1 MAPITNARVLF
12 AAIPK
17 DFPIPG
23 ETTVYDTSQ
32 KIDLETVPLNGG
44 LLIKTLV
51 LSIDPYMR
59 GRMRAAEEKSY
70 ADAFILGAPI
80 DGYGVCVILRSEN
93 PEVAAGRYLY
103 GIFPHQQYTVLP
115 SIEGLTFLEK
125 DPKLPWTVFVGA
137 AGMPGKTAFMGWKEF
152 SRAKKGE
159 TAFISTGAGV
169 RSARM
174 HPIYVQES
182 IELRDVLVDSMVIQ
196 LAKRD
201 GLKVI
206 ACAGS
211 DEKVKFMRE
220 IGADVVFNYKMMDTR
235 EVLAREGPIDVYW
248 DNVGGKMLDAAL
260 EHAAINGRILECGTI
275 SGYNTGYEPVMNI
288 HQTWAKSLT
297 ISGILVFH
305 LQDKY
310 EKEFYA
316 TIPQAI
322 ATGEIKY
329 TEEISQGLKSV
340 GDAILRVQQG
350 KEHREG
356 GDHRLGGMTSARVAD
371 GKKCSKGN

>member
-23 ETTVYDTSQ
+23 ETTIYDASQ

-44 LLIKTLV
+44 FLVKTLV

-70 ADAFILGAPI
+70 SEAFILGAPI
-80 DGYGVCVILRSEN
+80 DGYGVCVVLRSEN
-93 PEVAAGRYLY
+93 PNVAPGKYIY
-103 GIFPHQQYTVLP
+103 GTFPHQQYTVLP
-115 SIEGLTFLEK
+115 SLDGITFLEK
-125 DPKLPWTVFVGA
+125 HPKLSWTVFVGV
-137 AGMPGKTAFMGWKEF
+137 AGMPGKTAFMGWKTF

-159 TAFISTGAGV
+159 TAFITAGAGPV
-169 RSARM
+169 G
-174 HPIYVQES
+174 
-182 IELRDVLVDSMVIQ
+182 SMVVQ

-206 ACAGS
+206 ASAGS
-211 DEKVKFMRE
+211 EQKVKFLKE
-220 IGADVVFNYKMMDTR
+220 IGADVAFNYKTTDTR

-248 DNVGGKMLDAAL
+248 DNVGGEILDAAL

-275 SGYNTGYEPVMNI
+275 SGYNTGYQGVKNI
-288 HQTWAKSLT
+288 HLTWAKSLT
-297 ISGILVFH
+297 ISGILVFR
-305 LQDKY
+305 LQGKY
-310 EKEFYA
+310 DKEFYA
-316 TIPQAI
+316 TIPQAL
-322 ATGEIKY
+322 AAGEIKY
-329 TEEISQGLKSV
+329 TEDVSHGLESV

-350 KEHREG
+350 RNTGK
-356 GDHRLGGMTSARVAD
+356 AVVVVAEE
-371 GKKCSKGN
+371 

>member
-44 LLIKTLV
+44 FLTKTLV

-80 DGYGVCVILRSEN
+80 DGYGVCVVLRSEN
-93 PEVAAGRYLY
+93 PKVAAGKHIY
-103 GIFPHQQYTVLP
+103 GIIPHQQYTVLP
-115 SIEGLTFLEK
+115 SMEGLTFLEK

-159 TAFISTGAGV
+159 SAFISTGAGPV
-169 RSARM
+169 G
-174 HPIYVQES
+174 
-182 IELRDVLVDSMVIQ
+182 SMVIQ

-220 IGADVVFNYKMMDTR
+220 IGADVAFNYKTTDTR
-235 EVLAREGPIDVYW
+235 EILAREGPIDVYW
-248 DNVGGKMLDAAL
+248 DNVGGSMLDAAL

-275 SGYNTGYEPVMNI
+275 SGYNTGYQPVMNI
-288 HQTWAKSLT
+288 HLTWAKSLT

-305 LQDKY
+305 LQEKY

-322 ATGEIKY
+322 AAGEIKY
-329 TEEISQGLKSV
+329 KEEISRGLESV
-340 GDAILRVQQG
+340 GDVILRVQQG
-350 KEHREG
+350 RNTAKAVVIVSEE
-356 GDHRLGGMTSARVAD
+356 
-371 GKKCSKGN
+371 

>member
-23 ETTVYDTSQ
+23 ETTVYDVSQ
-32 KIDLETVPLNGG
+32 KIDLDTVPLNGG
-44 LLIKTLV
+44 FLTQTLV

-59 GRMRAAEEKSY
+59 GRMRAADVKSY
-70 ADAFILGAPI
+70 SDAFILGAPI
-80 DGYGVCVILRSEN
+80 DGYGVGVVLRSEN
-93 PEVAAGRYLY
+93 PKVAAGKHVY
-103 GIFPHQQYTVLP
+103 GILPHQQYTVLP
-115 SIEGLTFLEK
+115 GMEGLTFLEN
-125 DPKLPWTVFVGA
+125 DAKLPWTVFVGV

-159 TAFISTGAGV
+159 TAFISTGAGPV
-169 RSARM
+169 GC
-174 HPIYVQES
+174 
-182 IELRDVLVDSMVIQ
+182 MVIQ

-206 ACAGS
+206 ASAGS
-211 DEKVKFMRE
+211 DEKVQFMRE
-220 IGADVVFNYKMMDTR
+220 IGADVAFNYKSTDTR

-260 EHAAINGRILECGTI
+260 EHAALHGRILECGTI

-288 HQTWAKSLT
+288 HLTWAKSLT
-297 ISGILVFH
+297 ISGILIFH

-310 EKEFYA
+310 DEEFYA
-316 TIPQAI
+316 TIPKAI
-322 ATGEIKY
+322 AAGEIKY
-329 TEEISQGLKSV
+329 TEEVSRGLESV

-350 KEHREG
+350 KN
-356 GDHRLGGMTSARVAD
+356 VA
-371 GKKCSKGN
+371 KAVVVVAEE